1 MWDIAFVPLNKLLKS
16 THLRFAIALTAVFAV
31 IYLLV
36 GWFAFLAVDTEL
48 RERVSQAD
56 LVTSSGFAEIY
67 RNSGRSALVEAVRS
81 SSERNAPDDSFAW
94 LGTRNGERLAGPALT
109 APGALQTGDVPGRN
123 LLPELDEGYHIQ
135 VTDLD
140 DLRLIT
146 GVSHEESDEILGLV
160 SLAFGAAALLTLLLA
175 SLAGLALA
183 RQGQRRI
190 DAASGMLDRVAAGEL
205 TRRLPV
211 SGSGDD
217 IDQLSTRINST
228 LDQLHATVEGIRQV
242 SADIAHDLRTP
253 INRLGIHLERLSD
266 SVGVDHAIGPQLE
279 LARTEVRQIIT
290 TFDAL
295 LRIAQIEAGARRARF
310 QPVDLSGIAES
321 LVDVYAA
328 VAEENGQTLQLESEG
343 DAPAR
348 ILGDRDLLVQLI
360 ANLIENA
367 IRHSGAG
374 AIIRVLT
381 RAEPDHVVLRVS
393 DTGPG
398 IPVDDHARVLTRFHR
413 LDQSRHTPGSG
424 LGLALVKAVSD
435 LHNAELTLLDAEP
448 GLAVELRLA
457 RLRQESPTPETK
469 SVET

>member
-1 MWDIAFVPLNKLLKS
+1 MPLNKLLKS

-56 LVTSSGFAEIY
+56 LVNSSGFAEIY

-81 SSERNAPDDSFAW
+81 SSESDETDDSFAW

-109 APGALQTGDVPGRN
+109 APRALQTGDVAGRS
-123 LLPELDEGYHIQ
+123 LLPELDEGYHIR

-146 GVSHEESDEILGLV
+146 GVSHEESEEILGFV

-217 IDQLSTRINST
+217 IDQLSTWISST
-228 LDQLHATVEGIRQV
+228 RRLRGFDR
-242 SADIAHDLRTP
+242 SAPTLP
-253 INRLGIHLERLSD
+253 
-266 SVGVDHAIGPQLE
+266 
-279 LARTEVRQIIT
+279 T
-290 TFDAL
+290 TC
-295 LRIAQIEAGARRARF
+295 ARRSIGLEFISNGSVTASVLIMLSAHSSNWRVQKFARSS
-310 QPVDLSGIAES
+310 PLSMRSCGS
-321 LVDVYAA
+321 RR
-328 VAEENGQTLQLESEG
+328 SK
-343 DAPAR
+343 PAR
-348 ILGDRDLLVQLI
+348 GGRGFSRSIFQELLKACSMSMRRSRKKMDRLCSW
-360 ANLIENA
+360 N
-367 IRHSGAG
+367 R
-374 AIIRVLT
+374 
-381 RAEPDHVVLRVS
+381 RATHRRGFSV
-393 DTGPG
+393 TG
-398 IPVDDHARVLTRFHR
+398 TFWC
-413 LDQSRHTPGSG
+413 S
-424 LGLALVKAVSD
+424 
-435 LHNAELTLLDAEP
+435 
-448 GLAVELRLA
+448 
-457 RLRQESPTPETK
+457 
-469 SVET
+469 

>member
-1 MWDIAFVPLNKLLKS
+1 MPLNKLLKS

-36 GWFAFLAVDTEL
+36 GWFAFLAVDAEL

-56 LVTSSGFAEIY
+56 LVTSTGFVELY
-67 RNSGRSALVEAVRS
+67 RSSGRSALVEAVRS
-81 SSERNAPDDSFAW
+81 SSESGEPDDSFAW

-109 APGALQTGDVPGRN
+109 APRSLQTGDVAGQS

-140 DLRLIT
+140 DMRLIT

-160 SLAFGAAALLTLLLA
+160 SLVFGAAALLTLLLA

-190 DAASGMLDRVAAGEL
+190 DAASGVLDRVASGEM

-217 IDQLSTRINST
+217 IDQLSTRINSA

-266 SVGVDHAIGPQLE
+266 SVGVDQVLGPQLE
-279 LARTEVRQIIT
+279 LARAEVRQIIT

-310 QPVDLSGIAES
+310 QPLDLSEIAES
-321 LVDVYAA
+321 VFDVYAA
-328 VAEENGQTLQLESEG
+328 VAEENDQTLSLKSEG
-343 DAPAR
+343 DTPAR

-374 AIIRVLT
+374 AMIRVLT

-398 IPVDDHARVLTRFHR
+398 IPVDDHARVLKRFHR

-435 LHNAELTLLDAEP
+435 LHNAKLTLKNAVP
-448 GLAVELRLA
+448 GLWVELRFA
-457 RLRQESPTPETK
+457 RLCPEITAADVN
-469 SVET
+469 SGGN